1 MFIFDKDAS
10 RSSDATSFRL
20 SLERQIFISAL
31 KSSFQSIPENVLGV
45 KKGKHLVAEKL
56 CSLNC

>member
-1 MFIFDKDAS
+1 MFIFNKDAS
-10 RSSDATSFRL
+10 QSSAAISFRL
-20 SLERQIFISAL
+20 SLEWQIFIRAL
-31 KSSFQSIPENVLGV
+31 KSSFHSIPENVLGV